1 MPIGKILKSVGS
13 ALGSVFTPGVSSALG
28 AGLSYLGGKETR
40 DQQLGLYQDQKSW
53 LTQMSNTAYQ
63 RAMADMKKAGLN
75 PILAGKLGGAST
87 PGLNMPQLHDY
98 VGPAVNTAFTG
109 MQSMSQAEAQQEQAN
124 LSERQQE
131 VAIQQAE
138 KISADTVVANVQA
151 DVLRKELE
159 KKTAEI
165 NKIAAETSWREAMSS
180 IVELAE
186 DAINALRDVSNI
198 HDEQSFKRQVIDAL
212 KELGKLG
219 PMSRFNNS
227 KSGSF

>member
-109 MQSMSQAEAQQEQAN
+109 MQQLSQASLTQEQ
-124 LSERQQE
+124 ERK
-131 VAIQQAE
+131 VDAE
-138 KISADTVVANVQA
+138 IDHILDQNTQTLQNTTKIKHEIS
-151 DVLRKELE
+151 VLREQRNKVIEETGVAKANKWFKLQAI
-159 KKTAEI
+159 KTLQKH
-165 NKIAAETSWREAMSS
+165 N
-180 IVELAE
+180 L
-186 DAINALRDVSNI
+186 
-198 HDEQSFKRQVIDAL
+198 DENVIGDIISLILGL
-212 KELGKLG
+212 KGE
-219 PMSRFNNS
+219 R
-227 KSGSF
+227 